1 MHKKLNISS
10 HISCG
15 HTKMNYIFSPLML
28 YFFKHASIY
37 FFSILIVLSFIT
49 SLSELIEYSKQTSH
63 FKSDAFFIC
72 LKLTLY
78 KTPTNIQELLPYATF
93 FGSMLSLIKLSK
105 NLELIIARSSGFS
118 IWHCCF
124 PHVVLAF
131 LVGLFSIM
139 IFSSIASVTQTKL
152 LQLEHQY
159 LNKDNNNLQLSG
171 GGFWLHQKEGD
182 KTAIIHA
189 SKIDPEKMILNKVI
203 IFRYTKDNKFYERI
217 DGDNTI
223 LENGYWKI
231 DKGIKT
237 NKNLETSSFINLQL
251 PTQLTSSQ
259 IKESFAR
266 PETISFWG
274 TPKFIKVIEKAGFN
288 SRKHVIYLHKM
299 LSTPI
304 FLIGM
309 VLLGAIFSV
318 KPIGRHGAGK
328 RLFIAIIIA
337 FVIFFLNDVI
347 AALGQGS
354 QTPAFLAAWIP
365 ALIPVFI
372 STSILLYLED
382 G

>member
-1 MHKKLNISS
+1 
-10 HISCG
+10 
-15 HTKMNYIFSPLML
+15 MNYIFSPLML
-28 YFFKHASIY
+28 YFFRHASIY
-37 FFSILIVLSFIT
+37 FFSILMVLGFIT
-49 SLSELIEYSKQTSH
+49 SLSELLEYSKQTSH
-63 FKSDAFFIC
+63 FKSDAFLIC

-78 KTPTNIQELLPYATF
+78 KIPTNLQKLLPYATF
-93 FGSMLSLIKLSK
+93 FASMLSLIRLSK
-105 NLELIIARSSGFS
+105 NLELIVARSSGLS
-118 IWHCCF
+118 IWHCCL
-124 PHVVLAF
+124 PHIVLAF
-131 LVGLFSIM
+131 LIGLFSIM
-139 IFSSIASVTQTKL
+139 IFSSIASVTQIKL

-159 LNKDNNNLQLSG
+159 LQKNNNNLQLSG
-171 GGFWLHQKEGD
+171 GGFWLHQKEGS

-189 SKIDPEKMILNKVI
+189 TKIDPIKMALNNVI

-217 DGDNTI
+217 DGENTI

-237 NKNLETSSFINLQL
+237 NKDLETSSFTNLQL
-251 PTQLTSSQ
+251 PTLLTSSQ

-266 PETISFWG
+266 PETISFWA
-274 TPKFIKVIEKAGFN
+274 TPKFIKIIEKAGFN

-299 LSTPI
+299 LATPI

-309 VLLGAIFSV
+309 VLLGALFSV
-318 KPIGRHGAGK
+318 KPIGRHGIGK
-328 RLFIAIIIA
+328 RLFIAIVIA

-372 STSILLYLED
+372 SASILLYLED

>member
-1 MHKKLNISS
+1 
-10 HISCG
+10 
-15 HTKMNYIFSPLML
+15 MNYFFSPLMF
-28 YFFKHASIY
+28 YFFRHASIY
-37 FFSILIVLSFIT
+37 FFSILMLLSFIT

-63 FKSDAFFIC
+63 FKSDAFLIC

-93 FGSMLSLIKLSK
+93 FGSTLSLIKLSK
-105 NLELIIARSSGFS
+105 NLELIIARSSGLS

-124 PHVVLAF
+124 PHVILAF
-131 LVGLFSIM
+131 LVGLFSII

-152 LQLEHQY
+152 SQLEYQY
-159 LNKDNNNLQLSG
+159 LQKDNNNLQLSG

-189 SKIDPEKMILNKVI
+189 SKIDPTKMALNTVI
-203 IFRYTKDNKFYERI
+203 IFRYTKDHKFYERI
-217 DGDNTI
+217 DGDNTV

-231 DKGIKT
+231 DKGIIT
-237 NKNLETSSFINLQL
+237 NKDLETSPFIDLQL

-266 PETISFWG
+266 PETISFWA
-274 TPKFIKVIEKAGFN
+274 TPKFIKIIEKAGFN

-309 VLLGAIFSV
+309 VLLGSIFSV
-318 KPIGRHGAGK
+318 KPIGRHGIGK

-354 QTPAFLAAWIP
+354 QTPAFLAAWVP
-365 ALIPVFI
+365 ALIPMFV
-372 STSILLYLED
+372 SASILLYLED

>member
-1 MHKKLNISS
+1 MYYL
-10 HISCG
+10 
-15 HTKMNYIFSPLML
+15 FSPLMIYFL
-28 YFFKHASIY
+28 RHASVYFFT
-37 FFSILIVLSFIT
+37 ILMILCFIT
-49 SLSELIEYSKQTSH
+49 SLSEFIEYSKQTSH
-63 FKSDAFFIC
+63 FKNDAFYIC
-72 LKLTLY
+72 IKMTLLKI
-78 KTPTNIQELLPYATF
+78 PINIQKLLPYATF
-93 FGSMLSLIKLSK
+93 FGAMISLLKLSK
-105 NLELIIARSSGFS
+105 NSELIIARTAGLNIWYCCLPHVILAFFIGIFS
-118 IWHCCF
+118 IT
-124 PHVVLAF
+124 V
-131 LVGLFSIM
+131 
-139 IFSSIASVTQTKL
+139 FSSITSVTQTKL
-152 LQLEHQY
+152 IQLDNQY
-159 LNKDNNNLQLSG
+159 FKNNNNNLQISG

-189 SKIDPEKMILNKVI
+189 AKIDPIKMELNKVI

-217 DGDNTI
+217 DGENTK
-223 LENGYWKI
+223 LEEGYWKI

-237 NKNLETSSFINLQL
+237 NKNLETSDFIELQL

-266 PETISFWG
+266 PETISFWE
-274 TPKFIKVIEKAGFN
+274 TQKFIEIIEKAGFN

-318 KPIGRHGAGK
+318 KPLGRHGIGK
-328 RLFIAIIIA
+328 RLFIAIILA

-354 QTPAFLAAWIP
+354 QAPAFLAAWIP
-365 ALIPVFI
+365 ALIPIFL

>member
-1 MHKKLNISS
+1 
-10 HISCG
+10 
-15 HTKMNYIFSPLML
+15 MNYIFSPLMF
-28 YFFKHASIY
+28 YFFRHASIY
-37 FFSILIVLSFIT
+37 FFSILIVLGFIT

-63 FKSDAFFIC
+63 FKSDAFLIC

-93 FGSMLSLIKLSK
+93 FGSMVSLIKLSK
-105 NLELIIARSSGFS
+105 NLELIVARSSGFS

-124 PHVVLAF
+124 PHIILAF

-139 IFSSIASVTQTKL
+139 IFSSVSSVTQTKL
-152 LQLEHQY
+152 LQLEYQY
-159 LNKDNNNLQLSG
+159 LKKNNNNLQLSG

-189 SKIDPEKMILNKVI
+189 SKIDPEKMALNKVI

-237 NKNLETSSFINLQL
+237 NKNLETSSFTNLHL

-259 IKESFAR
+259 IKESFAK
-266 PETISFWG
+266 PETISFWA
-274 TPKFIKVIEKAGFN
+274 TPKFIKIIEKAGFN
-288 SRKHVIYLHKM
+288 SRKHIIYLHKM

-318 KPIGRHGAGK
+318 KPIGRHGVGK

-347 AALGQGS
+347 AAMGQGS

-365 ALIPVFI
+365 ALIPIFI
-372 STSILLYLED
+372 SASILLYLED

>member
-1 MHKKLNISS
+1 
-10 HISCG
+10 
-15 HTKMNYIFSPLML
+15 MNYLFSPLMF
-28 YFFKHASIY
+28 YFFRHASIY
-37 FFSILIVLSFIT
+37 FFSILIVLGFIT
-49 SLSELIEYSKQTSH
+49 SLSELSEYSKQTSH
-63 FKSDAFFIC
+63 FKGDAFFIC

-78 KTPTNIQELLPYATF
+78 KIPMNIHELLPYAIF
-93 FGSMLSLIKLSK
+93 FGSMVSLIRLSK
-105 NLELIIARSSGFS
+105 NLELIVARSSGFS

-124 PHVVLAF
+124 PHIILAF
-131 LVGLFSIM
+131 LVGLLSIM
-139 IFSSIASVTQTKL
+139 ILSSISSVTQTKL
-152 LQLEHQY
+152 LQLEFQY
-159 LNKDNNNLQLSG
+159 LKKNNNNLQLSG
-171 GGFWLHQKEGD
+171 GGFWLYQKEGE

-189 SKIDPEKMILNKVI
+189 AKIDPVKMELNKVI
-203 IFRYTKDNKFYERI
+203 IFRYTEDNKFYERI

-237 NKNLETSSFINLQL
+237 NKNLETSPFINLHL

-259 IKESFAR
+259 IKESFAK
-266 PETISFWG
+266 PETISFWA
-274 TPKFIKVIEKAGFN
+274 TPKFIKIIEKAGFN
-288 SRKHVIYLHKM
+288 SRKHIIHLHKM

-318 KPIGRHGAGK
+318 KPIGRHGVGK

-365 ALIPVFI
+365 ALIPIFI
-372 STSILLYLED
+372 SASILLYLED

>member
-1 MHKKLNISS
+1 
-10 HISCG
+10 
-15 HTKMNYIFSPLML
+15 MNYLFSPLMF
-28 YFFKHASIY
+28 YFLRHASVY
-37 FFSILIVLSFIT
+37 FFSILLLLSFIT

-63 FKSDAFFIC
+63 FKSNAFLIC
-72 LKLTLY
+72 IKMTLY
-78 KTPTNIQELLPYATF
+78 KMPINIQELLPYATF
-93 FGSMLSLIKLSK
+93 FGSMISLIRLSK
-105 NLELIIARSSGFS
+105 NLELITARSAGLS
-118 IWHCCF
+118 IWFCCL
-124 PHVVLAF
+124 PHILLAF
-131 LVGLFSIM
+131 FIGIFNVM
-139 IFSSIASVTQTKL
+139 VFSSIASVTQTKL
-152 LQLEHQY
+152 LQLEYQY
-159 LNKDNNNLQLSG
+159 FNKNKNNLQISG
-171 GGFWLHQKEGD
+171 GGFWLHQKEED
-182 KTAIIHA
+182 KTSIIHA
-189 SKIDPEKMILNKVI
+189 SKIDPTKMALNKVI

-217 DGDNTI
+217 DGDNAI

-237 NKNLETSSFINLQL
+237 NKNLEASNFIDLQL
-251 PTQLTSSQ
+251 NTQLTSSQ

-274 TPKFIKVIEKAGFN
+274 IPKFIEIIEKAGFN

-299 LSTPI
+299 LSTPF

-309 VLLGAIFSV
+309 VLLGAIFSI
-318 KPIGRHGAGK
+318 KPIGRHGIGK

-365 ALIPVFI
+365 ALIPMFI

>member
-1 MHKKLNISS
+1 
-10 HISCG
+10 
-15 HTKMNYIFSPLML
+15 MNYLFSPLMV
-28 YFFKHASIY
+28 YFFKHASLY
-37 FFSILIVLSFIT
+37 FFTILIILCFIT

-63 FKSDAFFIC
+63 FKSDAFLIC
-72 LKLTLY
+72 LKMTLF
-78 KTPTNIQELLPYATF
+78 KTPINIQKLLPYATF
-93 FGSMLSLIKLSK
+93 FGSMISLIRLSK
-105 NLELIIARSSGFS
+105 NLELIVARSAGLS
-118 IWHCCF
+118 IWHCCL
-124 PHVVLAF
+124 PHVILAF
-131 LVGLFSIM
+131 IIGVLSIT
-139 IFSSIASVTQTKL
+139 IFSSITSVTQTKL
-152 LQLEHQY
+152 MQLEYRYFQK
-159 LNKDNNNLQLSG
+159 NNNNLQISG

-189 SKIDPEKMILNKVI
+189 NKIDPTKMELNKVI

-217 DGDNTI
+217 DGDNTV
-223 LENGYWKI
+223 LKNGYWEI
-231 DKGIKT
+231 NKGIIT
-237 NKNLETSSFINLQL
+237 NKNLETSNFIELQL

-274 TPKFIKVIEKAGFN
+274 TPKFIEIIEKAGFN

-304 FLIGM
+304 LLIGM

-318 KPIGRHGAGK
+318 IPIRRHGIGK

-365 ALIPVFI
+365 ALIPIFI

>member
-1 MHKKLNISS
+1 
-10 HISCG
+10 
-15 HTKMNYIFSPLML
+15 MNYLFSPLML
-28 YFFKHASIY
+28 YFLRHASIY
-37 FFSILIVLSFIT
+37 FFSILLVLSFIT

-63 FKSDAFFIC
+63 FKSDAFLIC
-72 LKLTLY
+72 LKMTLY
-78 KTPTNIQELLPYATF
+78 KMPTNIQTLLPYAIF
-93 FGSMLSLIKLSK
+93 FGSMISLIRLSK
-105 NLELIIARSSGFS
+105 NLELIVARSSGLS
-118 IWHCCF
+118 IWHCCL
-124 PHVVLAF
+124 PHVILAF
-131 LVGLFSIM
+131 LTGLFSVM
-139 IFSSIASVTQTKL
+139 VFSSIASVTQTKL
-152 LQLEHQY
+152 SQLEYEY
-159 LNKDNNNLQLSG
+159 LNKDINNLQLSG

-189 SKIDPEKMILNKVI
+189 SKIDSKNMALNKVI

-217 DGDNTI
+217 DGENTI
-223 LENGYWKI
+223 LENGFWKI

-237 NKNLETSSFINLQL
+237 NKNLETSTFIDLQL
-251 PTQLTSSQ
+251 PTLLTSSQ

-274 TPKFIKVIEKAGFN
+274 TPKFIEIIEKAGFN
-288 SRKHVIYLHKM
+288 SRKHVIYFHKM

-318 KPIGRHGAGK
+318 KPIGRHGIGK

-337 FVIFFLNDVI
+337 FVIFFFIYLI

-365 ALIPVFI
+365 ALIPIFI